1 MATRS
6 RIGLQYDCGGIVSVY
21 CHWDGYPEF
30 NGKKLKEH
38 FNTRDKVEE
47 LLDGGDMSSLWT
59 NHDFNHCESDEYAPL
74 YYSQRGE
81 TTIPRL
87 DTDLIS
93 YLSNSEEYSYLFV
106 NGEWVCYDCRS
117 KVVALNE

>member
-1 MATRS
+1 M
-6 RIGLQYDCGGIVSVY
+6 Y

-59 NHDFNHCESDEYAPL
+59 NQNFNLSESDEYAPL

-87 DTDLIS
+87 DSDLTS
-93 YLSNSEEYSYLFV
+93 YLSDSEEYSYLFV
-106 NGEWVCYDCRS
+106 NGEWVCYDAS
-117 KVVALNE
+117 GTFSSLQA